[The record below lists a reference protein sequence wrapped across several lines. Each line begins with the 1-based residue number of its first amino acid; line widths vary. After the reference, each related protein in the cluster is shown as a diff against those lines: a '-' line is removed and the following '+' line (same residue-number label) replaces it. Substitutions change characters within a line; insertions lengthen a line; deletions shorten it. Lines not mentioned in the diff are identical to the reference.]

1 MEKRIETG
9 LSIVKQQ
16 EGINLLIDLIHKN
29 SLVPFIGSGFT
40 GGAPAFGGDVPMG
53 PELMEIMKKEI
64 LRPGNDEDEESL
76 SQCDFTELAE
86 KFLDEDN
93 VHLDVR
99 FEILK
104 NYFTEVQLPQYKAD
118 FLKIWKYIYTIN
130 IDDGIE
136 NACGYKVVLPYASLR
151 DSPLNLFK
159 GKHYVLKL
167 HGDAAK
173 EIETEGEFNMV
184 LSSTQ
189 YITSL
194 REQSNENILSS
205 VYSDY
210 KQKNLIFI
218 GCSLAKE
225 IDLQQIYKDIKKDIL
240 SNKIIYL
247 CSNIPDKQT
256 QKNLRKYGINTLLI
270 VDNYD
275 SFYKNIV
282 IEFNKQKDVVRYR
295 YINPETNIL
304 KSKDAII
311 KLFALGRPTFDI
323 RTGYF
328 SVPVCKAQRDTIS
341 TIVQA
346 VHVHSFVFIKGRRLS
361 GKTTLLQSLIAAM
374 PAYRQIVFFP
384 SGYAVDTETF
394 QALLEDCHE
403 SLFVFDS
410 NTLSPEVYR
419 ELILSRKSLL
429 ENGAKVIIATNIN
442 EDYLEGKL
450 SAYVVVLSP
459 QFSLNELDD
468 FNSQVDRLA
477 FIRRYRSDTTLDYSW
492 RLMEQQR
499 LQSPFSNCPVDGWS
513 LNQKIILYMLVVFDC
528 VYAHELSRLDISLCE
543 AEAFTSS
550 NQELFEKIDCD
561 PNESEGKSVFK
572 YVHNSRYIAISLLTR
587 INKDDIVNIVCKV
600 VKKLYLDDP
609 YQYKSIIMYDT
620 FNNIFSQKKGA
631 GHLIDEVYEKLEKI
645 LYAEPH
651 FWLQRAKSIYRLYKE
666 DRKRLEDARS
676 YAIKTFSDP
685 HIESYTKIK
694 ASFTLALIYCLLHK
708 LTSDIDEKIVFEL
721 RAIEHAYL
729 ALISSK
735 NMLIFI
741 KNDRVDSAF
750 SLLFEICDSFIS
762 RPEKAKEYHPT
773 FQKALDIIKFL
784 NELRRT
790 FSRYL

>member
-1 MEKRIETG
+1 
-9 LSIVKQQ
+9 
-16 EGINLLIDLIHKN
+16 
-29 SLVPFIGSGFT
+29 
-40 GGAPAFGGDVPMG
+40 MG

-104 NYFTEVQLPQYKAD
+104 NYFTEVQLPQYKTD

-159 GKHYVLKL
+159 DKRYVLKL

-218 GCSLAKE
+218 GCSLTKE
-225 IDLQQIYKDIKKDIL
+225 IDLQQIYKDVKKDIL
-240 SNKIIYL
+240 SNRIIYL
-247 CSNIPDKQT
+247 CSDVPDKKA

-270 VDNYD
+270 VDSYD

-282 IEFNKQKDVVRYR
+282 IEFNKKKNIVRYEYK
-295 YINPETNIL
+295 YINPRTNIL

-323 RTGYF
+323 KTGNF
-328 SVPVCKAQRDTIS
+328 SVPVCMAHRDIISNIVKEIQRD
-341 TIVQA
+341 
-346 VHVHSFVFIKGRRLS
+346 SFIFIKGRRLS

-384 SGYAVDTETF
+384 SGYAVEAETF
-394 QALLEDCHE
+394 QALLKDCHE
-403 SLFVFDS
+403 TLFVFDS
-410 NTLSPEVYR
+410 NSLSPEVYR
-419 ELILSRKSLL
+419 ELILSRKNLL

-442 EDYLEGKL
+442 EDYLVEKL
-450 SAYVVVLSP
+450 SAYVMVLSS
-459 QFSLNELDD
+459 QFSRDELDD
-468 FNSQVDRLA
+468 FNIHADKLA
-477 FIRRYRSDTTLDYSW
+477 FIRRHRNDTTLDYSW
-492 RLMEQQR
+492 RLMDQQR
-499 LQSPFSNCPVDGWS
+499 LQQPFSNFSVDNWS

-528 VYAHELSRLDISLCE
+528 VYAHELSRLDIPLYE

-561 PNESEGKSVFK
+561 PNESGGKSVFK

-587 INKDDIVNIVCKV
+587 INKNDIVNAVCKV

-620 FNNIFSQKKGA
+620 FNNIFSQKNGA
-631 GHLIDEVYEKLEKI
+631 GHLIDEVYEKLGEI
-645 LYAEPH
+645 LYTEPH
-651 FWLQRAKSIYRLYKE
+651 FWLQRAKSIYRLYKD

-676 YAIKTFSDP
+676 YAVKTFSDS
-685 HIESYTKIK
+685 HIGSNTKIM
-694 ASFTLALIYCLLHK
+694 ASFTLALIYCLLYK
-708 LTSDIDEKIVFEL
+708 LTSNIDEKKAFEL
-721 RAIEHAYL
+721 SAIDYAYP
-729 ALISSK
+729 ALISDKMVIS
-735 NMLIFI
+735 I
-741 KNDRVDSAF
+741 KNEIFKNQDDRVNSAF
-750 SLLFEICDSFIS
+750 SLFAEICDSFIS
-762 RPEKAKEYHPT
+762 RSENFKEYYWA
-773 FQKALDIIKFL
+773 FQKAMSIRNFL
-784 NELRRT
+784 NELQ
-790 FSRYL
+790 